1 MRRLA
6 HISDLHFGRVDEA
19 AVEGLIDELNAERP
33 DLVVASGDF
42 TMRARNSEFVAARA
56 FLDRLKSP
64 WLGVPGNH
72 DITPYHLIQRF
83 FDPFRRYR
91 LHIHPDIEPVWIDE
105 QVAVI
110 GLNTARRWAPEFN
123 WSHGR
128 IGREQIART
137 EALLRGLPRHLF
149 KVIVAHHP
157 FLPPPWDED
166 ARIVGR
172 AKEALAAFERLGVGL
187 ALAGHLHRGY
197 SRFVEPIIRHDTV
210 AGAVTKPPEETTSR
224 RLLVVQAGSATSTRL
239 RNEPNAYNHITIE
252 EGRATVEA
260 RVWTGTG
267 WACAA
272 EAVRAGSLPD
282 HGAWARAE
290 PA

>member
-6 HISDLHFGRVDEA
+6 HISDLHFGRVDDAVVEA
-19 AVEGLIDELNAERP
+19 LIDELNAERP

-42 TMRARNSEFVAARA
+42 TMRARNSEFAAARA

-91 LHIHPDIEPVWIDE
+91 LHIDPDIEPVWRDE
-105 QVAVI
+105 QVVVI

-137 EALLRGLPRHLF
+137 EDLLRSLPKHLF
-149 KVIVAHHP
+149 KVVVAHHP

-172 AKEALAAFERLGVGL
+172 AKEALAAFERLGVCL
-187 ALAGHLHRGY
+187 TLAGHLHRGY

-239 RNEPNAYNHITIE
+239 RNEPNAYNRITVQ

-260 RVWTGTG
+260 RVWTGAA
-267 WACAA
+267 WECAA

-282 HGAWARAE
+282 HGAWAYPQ